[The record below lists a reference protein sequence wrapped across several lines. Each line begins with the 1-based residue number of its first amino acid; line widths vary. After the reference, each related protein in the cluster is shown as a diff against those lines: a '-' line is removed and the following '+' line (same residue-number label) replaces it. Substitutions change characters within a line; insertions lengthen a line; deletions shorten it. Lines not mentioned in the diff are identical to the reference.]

1 MSQSPAQPA
10 SNSAPAV
17 ALPYP
22 VSVTHR
28 DVFNEPRP
36 RDGGVEVFDTP
47 AALAINAAR
56 MNHLGSLGLPIEG
69 RRVLDVGCGVG
80 HLAQF
85 FAKQRCRVVCID
97 GRKENLDS
105 LHTRYPHTQGRLVDV
120 ETQPFTGLGR
130 FDIVFCYGLLY
141 HVSNPTLVL
150 ARMVEVCDD
159 LLFLETIICD
169 HREPIVLFADETRS
183 ANQAVA
189 VLGCRPSPSY
199 ITLALDRLGMPYVYA
214 PRTSPA
220 FEDFSFPFRNN
231 LEWRYDGH
239 NIRCTFVASRRPIE
253 NPDLVNLVKKSP
265 AASFAAPAIPE
276 AKTLLEQ
283 PWAKLSRTLEDYAW
297 LRPLTPYPGWFFS
310 ADYENKE
317 PYARLRRRLWDHFS
331 SKPSREPIVTP
342 WYFGTSFRL
351 FMGNDLSLPLYV
363 GCCYD
368 PNEFAFLHRLVKPGM
383 TAIDAGANEG
393 LYTLFLSKLVGA
405 NGRVIAFE
413 PSQREYERLQ
423 ANLSMND
430 LSNVTAWRT
439 GLYDRSATT
448 QLTVAVDKHAG
459 QNTLGEFMYQG
470 VAVAGRETIELARLD
485 DWVAAHGV
493 TKVDFV
499 KLDIEGAEVAALR
512 GAEQTLRRDKP
523 ALLLE
528 VAPDAL
534 AKQGASRAALVELL
548 KSLGYTLY
556 TFDAATGWPTPAKN
570 AEIEGNVVA
579 IHASA
584 TPPENPHA

>member
-1 MSQSPAQPA
+1 MSQSPASTP
-10 SNSAPAV
+10 SPIG

-56 MNHLGSLGLPIEG
+56 MNHLGSLGLPLEG

-105 LHTRYPHTQGRLVDV
+105 LHERYPHTQGRLVDV
-120 ETQPFTGLGR
+120 ETESFSGLGR

-214 PRTSPA
+214 PKTVPA
-220 FEDFSFPFRNN
+220 YEDFSFPFKNN

-239 NIRCTFVASRRPIE
+239 NIRCTFVASRRPLG
-253 NPDLVNLVKKSP
+253 NPNLVNLVKKSP
-265 AASFAAPAIPE
+265 TASALAPALPD
-276 AKTLLEQ
+276 AKSLLVQ
-283 PWAKLSRTLEDYAW
+283 PWAKLSRTLEEHAW

-310 ADYENKE
+310 ADYESKE
-317 PYARLRRRLWDHFS
+317 PYTRLRRRLWDHFS
-331 SKPSREPIVTP
+331 AQTAREPIVVP

-351 FMGNDLSLPLYV
+351 FVGNDLSLPLYV
-363 GCCYD
+363 GGCYD
-368 PNEFAFLHRLVKPGM
+368 PNELAFLHGLVKPGM
-383 TAIDAGANEG
+383 TVIDAGANEG

-405 NGRVIAFE
+405 SGRVIAFE
-413 PSQREYERLQ
+413 PSRREHERLQ
-423 ANLSMND
+423 TNLSMNG
-430 LSNVTAWRT
+430 LTNVTASRA
-439 GLYDRSATT
+439 GVYDRAATAPF
-448 QLTVAVDKHAG
+448 TVAVEKHAG
-459 QNTLGEFMYQG
+459 QNTLGEFMYPGVNAAGHESIELVRIDDWAAAQG
-470 VAVAGRETIELARLD
+470 VA
-485 DWVAAHGV
+485 
-493 TKVDFV
+493 KVDLI

-523 ALLLE
+523 ALLIE

-534 AKQGASRAALVELL
+534 AKQGASRAALLDLL
-548 KSLGYTLY
+548 KSLDYELY
-556 TFDAATGWPTPAKN
+556 TFDAATGWPTPATS
-570 AEIEGNVVA
+570 AEIDGNVIA
-579 IHASA
+579 LHASA
-584 TPPENPHA
+584 ELPANPHK